1 LYRTNVLLIFKLYV
15 IYERA
20 VNSFRINLL
29 YIYYISNVVTRR
41 NNKHIS
47 IAYFFYIVNILET
60 MADRKTI
67 MQKRTPKDPD
77 VEAQLKRILK
87 SSYFKAT
94 RMQRKFLKFVVNETL
109 VGNAYQIKGYTVAI
123 QVFGRDKNF
132 KQAADPIVS
141 IQANKLRRALEEY
154 YIEDG
159 ITDKIHIDIP
169 KGTYVPTFKKR
180 IIPQTVE
187 IGGKRK
193 DDDRFQENRWPCIYV
208 KPLKNL
214 SNDKEYDYW
223 GIGLAMEIATE
234 LDQYPDVRV
243 LTRRSPR
250 KNSQGKRPSA
260 RFVIDGCVSTDSKF
274 IKVNL
279 RLTDMKT
286 RIQVWGDSQRSAI
299 EAANLISYQEEMA
312 KIVAVKVAAEHGLI
326 QQALA
331 RRSKN
336 QKPRTMRAY
345 EAILLYHQCDLD
357 FTPDSFT
364 RALKALEIA
373 VLEEPQCA
381 QVWSMLARLYAN
393 IYALEIDI
401 PVNEDPLDKAF
412 EFAKMGIS
420 LAPYD
425 QRNRLV
431 MAYIFLFRDE
441 IRAAISETNRAL
453 KLGGNSLFMYEA
465 LGYLMTLLGDWDRGP
480 EIIRKAI
487 RLNPYYANFVHYG
500 LWVNWLR
507 QENYEAAYQE
517 TLDLNTPEF
526 FWEQIAKA
534 ATLGL
539 LGRIEDAKQAKTKLL
554 KLKPDFSGQGLRLIR
569 HYVKF
574 DDIAERIF
582 EGLRKAGIE
591 LY

>member
-1 LYRTNVLLIFKLYV
+1 MPN
-15 IYERA
+15 
-20 VNSFRINLL
+20 RIK
-29 YIYYISNVVTRR
+29 IPQKVTPRD
-41 NNKHIS
+41 S
-47 IAYFFYIVNILET
+47 
-60 MADRKTI
+60 
-67 MQKRTPKDPD
+67 D
-77 VEAQLKRILK
+77 VEAQLKSILK
-87 SSYFKAT
+87 SSDFKAT
-94 RMQRKFLKFVVNETL
+94 RMQRNFLKFVVKETL
-109 VGNAYQIKGYTVAI
+109 AGNAHQIKGYTVAT
-123 QVFGRDKNF
+123 QVFGRHKNF
-132 KQAADPIVS
+132 NQATDPIVS

-154 YIEDG
+154 YLKDG
-159 ITDKIHIDIP
+159 ETDKIHIDIP

-180 IIPQTVE
+180 IIHQAVDV
-187 IGGKRK
+187 GGKRK
-193 DDDRFQENRWPCIYV
+193 EDHRIPKTTWPCIYV

-223 GIGLAMEIATE
+223 GIGLAIEIATE

-243 LTRRSPR
+243 LTQRSPR
-250 KNSQGKRPSA
+250 KNSQGKRPTT
-260 RFVIDGCVSTDSKF
+260 RFVIDGSVRKDDKF

-286 RIQVWGDSQRSAI
+286 RIQIWGDSQRSAI

-312 KIVAVKVAAEHGLI
+312 KVVAVKVAAENGLI
-326 QQALA
+326 QQASA

-336 QKPRTMRAY
+336 QKPRSMSAY

-357 FTPDSFT
+357 FTPESFT

-373 VLEEPQCA
+373 MLEEPQCA

-393 IYALEIDI
+393 IYAQEIDI
-401 PVNEDPLDKAF
+401 PVNENLLDLSF
-412 EFAKMGIS
+412 EFAEKSIS

-431 MAYIFLFRDE
+431 MAYIFLYRNE
-441 IRAAISETNRAL
+441 ISAAISEANLAL
-453 KLGGNSLFMYEA
+453 KLGENSLFMYEA
-465 LGYLMTLLGDWDRGP
+465 LGHLMTLLGDWDRGP

-507 QENYEAAYQE
+507 QGNYQAAYQE
-517 TLDLNTPEF
+517 TLNLNAPEF
-526 FWEQIAKA
+526 FWQQIAKA

-574 DDIAERIF
+574 DDIVERIVK
-582 EGLRKAGIE
+582 GLRKTGIE